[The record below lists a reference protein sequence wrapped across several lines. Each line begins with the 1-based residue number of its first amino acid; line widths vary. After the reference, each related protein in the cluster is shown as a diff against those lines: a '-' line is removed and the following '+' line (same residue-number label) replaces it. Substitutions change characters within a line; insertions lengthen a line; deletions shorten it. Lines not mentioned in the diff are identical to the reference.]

1 VKIGV
6 ISDTHGF
13 LDPQVEK
20 LFASVEYI
28 FHAGDIGHDPLI
40 GELESI
46 APVTAVRGNNDNH
59 TRFHLTETIVLAQK
73 KFLIQHIVN
82 PRAMP
87 EPFQKHLAREQPAAV
102 VFGHSHRPF
111 AETVNGIF
119 YFNPGYSGRP
129 RFGTKRSVAI
139 LHCDPNG
146 IRPEFLP
153 L

>member
-20 LFASVEYI
+20 LFAGMDHI

-46 APVTAVRGNNDNH
+46 APVTAVRGNNDNN
-59 TRFHLTETIVLAQK
+59 TRFHLTETIILAQK

-82 PRAMP
+82 PWAMP
-87 EPFQKHLAREQPAAV
+87 EPFQKRLAREQPAVV

-111 AETVNGIF
+111 AETVNGVF
-119 YFNPGYSGRP
+119 FFNPGYAGRP

-139 LHCDPNG
+139 LHGDKNG
-146 IRPEFLP
+146 IRPEFIP